1 MKLDDVEESSNVED
15 LGEGGG
21 SSGGGSGVSLGG
33 IGIVGLLAAA
43 GISYFFHIDFGRALN
58 VVSGNQVTTQAP
70 QRPAQAPRQADLNNP
85 QVKFVAKVL
94 KSTELVWGRLFA
106 EQGLQYRQPKLALFR
121 KGVNTQ
127 CGYSASTVGPFYCAG
142 DEKVFVDLG
151 FLDQLQRRLNAEG
164 DFARAYVVAHEV
176 GHHISHLLGSLDK
189 AHQRMAHLSKTAALH
204 ESVKLE
210 LQADCYA
217 GIWGHYAAAENRLEP
232 GEAEQALR
240 AAHQVGD
247 DTLQEAAGRQVSPD
261 SFSHGSAE
269 QRMRWF
275 KRGFDSGK
283 ITTCD
288 TFSVPSL

>member
-21 SSGGGSGVSLGG
+21 SGGGGSGVSLGG

-43 GISYFFHIDFGRALN
+43 GISYFFHMDFGQALH
-58 VVSGNQVTTQAP
+58 VVSGNQP
-70 QRPAQAPRQADLNNP
+70 IAQAPAQPPRKADLNNP
-85 QVKFVAKVL
+85 QVKFAAKVL
-94 KSTELVWGRLFA
+94 KSTELVWGKLFA

-121 KGVNTQ
+121 RGVNTQ
-127 CGYSASTVGPFYCAG
+127 CGYSASTVGPFYCSG
-142 DEKVFVDLG
+142 DEKVFIDLG
-151 FLDQLQRRLNAEG
+151 FLDQLQKKLNAEG
-164 DFARAYVVAHEV
+164 DFARAYVIAHEV

-189 AHQRMAHLSKTAALH
+189 AHQNMAHLSKTAALH

-275 KRGFDSGK
+275 KMGFDNGK
-283 ITTCD
+283 IAACD
-288 TFSVPSL
+288 TFSARTL

>member
-21 SSGGGSGVSLGG
+21 RGGGGGGLPLGG

-43 GISYFFHIDFGRALN
+43 GISYFFHIDFGQALN
-58 VVSGNQVTTQAP
+58 VVTGNQSVAQAP
-70 QRPAQAPRQADLNNP
+70 ARPAQPPRKADLNNP
-85 QVKFVAKVL
+85 QVKFAAKVL
-94 KSTELVWGRLFA
+94 KSTELVWGKLFA

-121 KGVNTQ
+121 RGVNTQ
-127 CGYSASTVGPFYCAG
+127 CGYSAATVGPFYCAG
-142 DEKVFVDLG
+142 DEKVFIDLG
-151 FLDQLQRRLNAEG
+151 FLDQLQKKLNAEG
-164 DFARAYVVAHEV
+164 DFARAYVIAHEV
-176 GHHISHLLGSLDK
+176 GHHISHLLGSLDS
-189 AHQRMAHLSKTAALH
+189 AHQNMAHLSKTAALR

-275 KRGFDSGK
+275 KRGFDNGK
-283 ITTCD
+283 IAACD
-288 TFSVPSL
+288 TFSAPSL